1 MPAVRAPARIDEVQA
16 TATGGSNAAD
26 GELGIDWVGHATV
39 LIRQDGV
46 RLLTDPLLRSR
57 LGPLVRR
64 AALPDPPVPAVDA
77 VLISHLHH
85 DHLDLPS
92 LRLLDRHTTLLVP
105 RGAAGA
111 VGRLGFESVVE
122 LGAGDATTVGA
133 LTVTATPAVHDP
145 RRTPLGPRAQPIGFH
160 VEGSARVYFAGDT
173 EMFAAMADLAPGL
186 DLALLPVWGW
196 GPKLGA
202 GHLDPQ
208 QAAASLELLRPATAI
223 PIHWGTIHPRGFAR
237 RMDDRLREP
246 PHEFARAAARLA
258 PGVDVRVLQ
267 PGESTRIAGKSP

>member
-1 MPAVRAPARIDEVQA
+1 MPAGGAPGRILDDVAA
-16 TATGGSNAAD
+16 TATRSSS
-26 GELGIDWVGHATV
+26 GELEIEWVGHATA
-39 LIRQDGV
+39 LIRQDGT
-46 RLLTDPLLRSR
+46 RILTDPLLRRR

-64 AALPDPPVPAVDA
+64 AGLAQPQVPAVDA

-92 LRLLDRHTTLLVP
+92 LRLLDRRTTLLVP
-105 RGAAGA
+105 RGAAA
-111 VGRLGFESVVE
+111 VVERVGFESVVE
-122 LGAGDATTVGA
+122 LDAGDTTEVGP

-145 RRTPLGPRAQPIGFH
+145 RRNPFGARAKPVGFL
-160 VEGSARVYFAGDT
+160 VEGAARVYFAGDT
-173 EMFAAMADLAPGL
+173 EMFEAMTDLAPGL

-196 GPKLGA
+196 GPKLGS
-202 GHLDPQ
+202 GHLDPEE
-208 QAAASLELLRPATAI
+208 AAEALRLLRPATAI

-246 PHEFARAAARLA
+246 PLEFARAAARVA

-267 PGESTRIAGKSP
+267 PGESTRIVGKSP